1 MGFSSLL
8 DIIGS
13 TLIGGMLLLILFR
26 LNDASA
32 ENTYN
37 NSGEL
42 TSQQNISTVVQILET
57 DFRKIGFCKDWNKI
71 PNPTQAIILADS
83 NKIKF
88 LTDVEADGNVD
99 TMYYY
104 IGSTNEILTTPNPR
118 DRYLYRVVNGE
129 LPVKVNLGITEFSL
143 LYFDVIC
150 DTLSFP
156 ITVPGAIQSM
166 QINVAVENVDAY
178 DNEYS
183 SVFWRQ
189 IRLAAQNLNNR

>member
-1 MGFSSLL
+1 
-8 DIIGS
+8 
-13 TLIGGMLLLILFR
+13 MLLLILFR

>member
-1 MGFSSLL
+1 MGFSSIL
-8 DIIGS
+8 DILGS
-13 TLIGGMLLLILFR
+13 TIIGGMLLIIILR
-26 LNDASA
+26 LNDAAA

-42 TSQQNISTVVQILET
+42 TSQQNIATIVQILET

-71 PNPTQAIILADS
+71 PIPSQAIIMADS

-88 LTDVEADGNVD
+88 LTDEEADGIVD
-99 TMYYY
+99 TMFYY
-104 IGSTNEILTTPNPR
+104 IGSTNELLTTPNPR
-118 DRYLYRVVNGE
+118 DKYLYRVVNGE
-129 LPVKVNLGITEFSL
+129 LPVKVNLGVTEFSL
-143 LYFDVIC
+143 IYFDVIS

-156 ITVPGAIQSM
+156 ITVPGAIHSM

-183 SVFWRQ
+183 TVFWRQ

>member
-1 MGFSSLL
+1 MGVSSLL

-143 LYFDVIC
+143 LYFDVIS

>member
-143 LYFDVIC
+143 LYFDVIS